1 MSNNNKKNKER
12 GEKNYLFIYFISVE
26 KMHCGF
32 KKNNVKREKKNSSIE
47 IQFKN
52 N

>member
-1 MSNNNKKNKER
+1 MSNNKTNNGEG

-32 KKNNVKREKKNSSIE
+32 CEKRRKKNSSIE